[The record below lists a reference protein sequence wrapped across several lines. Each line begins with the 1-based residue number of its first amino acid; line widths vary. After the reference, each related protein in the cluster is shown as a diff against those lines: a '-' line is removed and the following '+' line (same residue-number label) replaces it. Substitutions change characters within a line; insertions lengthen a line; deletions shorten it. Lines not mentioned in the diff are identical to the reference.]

1 MRLLAPAITAA
12 LLLLA
17 APAGAALPD
26 GAKLKP
32 SGLGPLELGMTERQ
46 AERVLGRNLR
56 QYKLGSCGTA
66 TFHRRDYLLFSS
78 GRLARVS
85 VSTRRYATRKGI
97 RVGSSQKRLRALYPS
112 AKRSR
117 HAYNPDGSYF
127 KVTFGNRRLVFETDG
142 SEVTAMH
149 GGRIPEVDY
158 VEGCA

>member
-1 MRLLAPAITAA
+1 MRLLAPALSAA

-32 SGLGPLELGMTERQ
+32 
-46 AERVLGRNLR
+46 
-56 QYKLGSCGTA
+56 
-66 TFHRRDYLLFSS
+66 
-78 GRLARVS
+78 
-85 VSTRRYATRKGI
+85 
-97 RVGSSQKRLRALYPS
+97 
-112 AKRSR
+112 SR

-142 SEVTAMH
+142 SEVTGMH

-158 VEGCA
+158 VEACA